1 MPILLANE
9 DGEDAG
15 DVFNDNLVGNFNN
28 GEIKTD
34 QQDIENNK
42 IESEPEE
49 DEDIVEYELDEDGEI
64 LLNKNKRS
72 GRYYRRYPFKRRNRV

>member
-9 DGEDAG
+9 DGEDAN
-15 DVFNDNLVGNFNN
+15 DVDNLVGNFNN

-64 LLNKNKRS
+64 LSNKNKRS

>member
-9 DGEDAG
+9 DGEDAN
-15 DVFNDNLVGNFNN
+15 DVDNLVGNFNN

-42 IESEPEE
+42 IESQPEE